1 MFWTVA
7 LAMSSF
13 VAAMAGKSTPGMSDT
28 RSAQHMT
35 LAADS
40 PQNTDSFERPSLFEA
55 PIIWQTLTGFTVPT
69 TDPYAEHACA
79 PSSFMRVCTNGWN
92 APTCF
97 SPLILNTSVELIR
110 RGIGHTCAVDIQHCC
125 RSFAQ
130 APRDKDVISNSDY
143 RTRCLVQVY
152 AT

>member
-7 LAMSSF
+7 LAISSF
-13 VAAMAGKSTPGMSDT
+13 CAAIAGKSTPGMSDT
-28 RSAQHMT
+28 RSAQHVK
-35 LAADS
+35 LGADS
-40 PQNTDSFERPSLFEA
+40 RQNTDSFEA
-55 PIIWQTLTGFTVPT
+55 PIIRQTLTAFIVPT

-79 PSSFMRVCTNGWN
+79 PSSFLGICTNGWN
-92 APTCF
+92 TPTCF
-97 SPLILNTSVELIR
+97 GPLIFNTPVELIR
-110 RGIGHTCAVDIQHCC
+110 RVVRYTCAVTQHCC